1 MGFRQGAFAT
11 VWDVEQKS
19 DRWTKIR
26 VSISRKN
33 KDTDEYEEEFS
44 GFIDCIGSTCAPK
57 AAKLQKRDRIKLGNV
72 DVTTSFNKE
81 RGVTYTNFK
90 MTSFER
96 ADEAGNQT
104 QAANGG
110 NSARQ
115 SQAAA
120 YEGENEQDDDYPF

>member
-44 GFIDCIGSTCAPK
+44 GFIDCIGSACAPK
-57 AAKLQKRDRIKLGNV
+57 AAKLQKRDRIKLGSV
-72 DVTTSFNKE
+72 DVTTSYNKE

-90 MTSFER
+90 MMSFDR
-96 ADEAGNQT
+96 ADEDGGQQTPAGGGRDTHQT
-104 QAANGG
+104 A
-110 NSARQ
+110 
-115 SQAAA
+115 SQP